1 MRGEQNLK
9 EAIIQNLKDA
19 GCNKKMIEEFL
30 SLFSTNNKNEMLNLL
45 AKYRRELLEKIHK
58 NQKEL
63 DDLDYLIIELKNNNH
78 KNI

>member
-19 GCNKKMIEEFL
+19 GCNKKMIEEFVG
-30 SLFSTNNKNEMLNLL
+30 LFFTNNKNEMLNLL
-45 AKYRRELLEKIHK
+45 EKYRRELLEKIHK